1 MNTGI
6 CTCCMCAYLN
16 SVYSVTVAM
25 GKCVFNGRNVC
36 LVAEMYVLKMEV
48 FWHIPDRLTF

>member
-1 MNTGI
+1 MNSSI
-6 CTCCMCAYLN
+6 CMCAYLN
-16 SVYSVTVAM
+16 SVYSVMVAM

-36 LVAEMYVLKMEV
+36 LKMEV